1 MSVVLSDLSFSFP
14 NGRVVLSGLNAAFGP
29 GRTGLIGV
37 NGSGKSTLL
46 RLIAGEL
53 RPARGS
59 VAVAGELGY
68 VPQDVTLTAGLRV
81 DEALGVAPVLAAL
94 RAIEAGDPSEE
105 NF

>member
-46 RLIAGEL
+46 RLITGEL
-53 RPARGS
+53 RPVSEIG
-59 VAVAGELGY
+59 
-68 VPQDVTLTAGLRV
+68 
-81 DEALGVAPVLAAL
+81 
-94 RAIEAGDPSEE
+94 RAHV
-105 NF
+105 